1 MAVAGRRQVLLLH
14 PNSLFPPDS
23 PESFF
28 LLDSVGISDIELRI
42 ANLVLPTLFLRRR
55 YCKFEIRN
63 SQFAMYPFKNI
74 LFPTD
79 FTAHA
84 RAALKYAAA
93 FAHSDRGR
101 VVLFSVQSA
110 RVPAN
115 LLTLPERI
123 FAEQDN
129 RWLLQLRTEV
139 RTLLADPLFN
149 GLEVEPVI
157 VEGEPASEIAKAVR
171 DYDIDLVTVVT
182 HGRKGLSRALWGS
195 TAEEIIAEAPCPV
208 LTIRPPQHDFVEHKG
223 DRSEIRLNRILL
235 ATNFRPSAAAATQ
248 VATQLANQTGAE
260 LHAVS
265 VIGDYL
271 EQISVM
277 FPEGGLNALTRLRTY
292 VQERMTQLGR
302 GDGARAVRHIVE
314 GRPYEEIVRLA
325 AETDADLIVIGTN
338 VHASLFGGTPVLG
351 SEIERV
357 VRNSPCPVL
366 CVPAARVVT
375 PLPALISQPVI

>member
-1 MAVAGRRQVLLLH
+1 
-14 PNSLFPPDS
+14 
-23 PESFF
+23 
-28 LLDSVGISDIELRI
+28 
-42 ANLVLPTLFLRRR
+42 
-55 YCKFEIRN
+55 
-63 SQFAMYPFKNI
+63 MYPFRNI

-79 FTAHA
+79 FTPHA

-93 FAHSDRGR
+93 FARRRGGR

-110 RVPAN
+110 KVPAN

-123 FAEQDN
+123 FEEQDN
-129 RWLLQLRTEV
+129 KWLLQLRSEV
-139 RTLLADPLFN
+139 RKLLADPLFD

-157 VEGEPASEIAKAVR
+157 VEGEPAQEIAKAVR

-182 HGRKGLSRALWGS
+182 HGRKGLARALWGS

-223 DRSEIRLNRILL
+223 DRSEVRLNRVML
-235 ATNFRPSAAAATQ
+235 ATNFRPSSVAATQ
-248 VATQLANQTGAE
+248 VATQLANQNAAE
-260 LHAVS
+260 LHVVY

-271 EQISVM
+271 EQIGVM
-277 FPEGGLNALTRLRTY
+277 FPEGGINALSRLRKY
-292 VQERMTQLGR
+292 VEERMGRFSR
-302 GDGARAVRHIVE
+302 GDGSSAATHIVE
-314 GRPYEEIVRLA
+314 GRPYAEIVRLA
-325 AETDADLIVIGTN
+325 AEKDADLIVIGTS
-338 VHASLFGGTPVLG
+338 VHASLFGGAPALG

-375 PLPALISQPVI
+375 PLPALITQPVI